1 MVFAALVAL
10 TRYVS
15 AASIGAAAAMPAILL
30 ALRHG
35 PGGGAPPSDVYLA
48 AALAAFIAF
57 THRSNLSRLRRGRET
72 PDSAPLNVAG
82 SWRTGWTPGAA
93 RPATMGGRGS
103 APPGEGR
110 AGSRRAGDGDQDR
123 RTDVTIE
130 IDEQLKRYQDLVERS
145 LALRGY
151 L

>member
-1 MVFAALVAL
+1 M
-10 TRYVS
+10 
-15 AASIGAAAAMPAILL
+15 
-30 ALRHG
+30 
-35 PGGGAPPSDVYLA
+35 
-48 AALAAFIAF
+48 
-57 THRSNLSRLRRGRET
+57 
-72 PDSAPLNVAG
+72 
-82 SWRTGWTPGAA
+82 PGAA